1 MKIVS
6 AEDMRLM
13 EQWTVQQRHLPELL
27 LMENA
32 GRAVAHYAWKKTSPD
47 NRQVVVVAGVGNN
60 GGDALAA
67 ARHLHQWGADVR
79 LFLLGEADT
88 LSDSARQNWR
98 FLEHSEL
105 RWYMLKDQNSFY
117 PFKLCLETAAAAV
130 DGVFGS
136 GLNRF
141 VEGVPLQVV
150 QALNKGRAPVIS
162 IDLPSGVDANTGHLH
177 GEAVQA
183 SLTVALGYPKQ
194 GLFLFPGRE
203 KAGEIVTADI
213 SLPKEAEKLL
223 KQPAQW
229 VDETYACSLLPQL
242 ARDQHKGSFG
252 HILAWAG
259 SRGMMGAA
267 WLAAR
272 GALRSG
278 AGLVSVGVNEPLAD
292 AFDLSLP
299 EAMTLALPAMEQRI
313 SLDAAEVLQE
323 ALKDKAVFLL
333 GSGLERHEAVG
344 IIMEQLL
351 SQNDLPAILDAG
363 ALWALSENPQLAQ
376 SSGRGPWVLTPHP
389 GELALLLGTT
399 SATVQMDR
407 PAAVRHAAKTFN
419 STVILKGAG
428 TIVAQPDGSMW
439 INGSGNVALAV
450 AGSGDV
456 LAGTVAAWIAQ
467 GLKPLEAALLGAYM
481 HGAAGD
487 LLQQEMGPRGILAR
501 EIADTLPRVRQ
512 RLEALRR

>member
-13 EQWTVQQRHLPELL
+13 EQWAVQQRHLPELL

-32 GRAVAHYAWKKTSPD
+32 GRAVAHHAWKKTSPD
-47 NRQVVVVAGVGNN
+47 NRQVVVVAGLGNN

-67 ARHLHQWGADVR
+67 ARHLYQWGADVR
-79 LFLLGEADT
+79 LFLLGEAEA
-88 LSDSARQNWR
+88 LSESARQNWR
-98 FLEHSEL
+98 FLEHGEL

-136 GLNRF
+136 GLNRP
-141 VEGVPLQVV
+141 VEGVFLQVV
-150 QALNKGRAPVIS
+150 QALNKGRAPVVA
-162 IDLPSGVDANTGHLH
+162 IDLPSGVDANTGHLQ

-194 GLFLFPGRE
+194 GLFLFPGRQ
-203 KAGEIVTADI
+203 KAGEVVTADI

-229 VDETYACSLLPQL
+229 VNEAYACNLLPEVGL
-242 ARDQHKGSFG
+242 DQHKGSFG
-252 HILAWAG
+252 HVLAWAG

-267 WLAAR
+267 WLSAR

-292 AFDLSLP
+292 AFNLALP
-299 EAMTLALPAMEQRI
+299 EAMTVALPAMEQRI

-323 ALKDKAVFLL
+323 ALKGKSVFLL
-333 GSGLERHEAVG
+333 GPGLERHEAVG
-344 IIMEQLL
+344 LIMEQLL
-351 SQNDLPAILDAG
+351 AHQDLPAVLDAG
-363 ALWALSENPQLAQ
+363 ALWALAENPELAQ
-376 SSGRGPWVLTPHP
+376 APGRGPWVLTPHP
-389 GELALLLGTT
+389 GELARLLGTT

-407 PAAVRHAAKTFN
+407 PEAVRHAAKTFN

-428 TIVAQPDGSMW
+428 TIVAQPDGSIW

-456 LAGTVAAWIAQ
+456 LAGSVAAWIAQ
-467 GLKPLEAALLGAYM
+467 GLKPLEAALLGTYM

-487 LLQQEMGPRGILAR
+487 LLLQEIGRRGVLAG
-501 EIADTLPRVRQ
+501 EIAETLPRIRQ
-512 RLEALRR
+512 RLEASRR